1 MLLRVEPFKGDG
13 TQDPLTWLEDFD
25 KAAQANKWNLARKK
39 DIFAAFLRDNAE
51 DWTTTVNDYADPG
64 TNWNAVTTAFKNT
77 FCTQRWQNKW
87 LRDLD
92 TLKQGPEEPVEAYNN
107 RFKRLI
113 KRVEARAALQDAQ
126 KLYYFKKRL
135 RPATLPILLTHNPAN
150 LNDLFNLA
158 KTYEQGADFATNAD
172 PSVNNPNIAACEKEI
187 EQLTKQMNQMSLK
200 YASIAS
206 ALSAQTELQYHPK
219 QTKQFYQK
227 PRPTNNSRPNV
238 ICYRCSEQ
246 GHYARDCMAERL
258 PTKEQRYQM
267 NSRPQMKQKIYYVAV
282 EEEYYSDEDEVYV
295 TRALVLNLIILIA
308 KCKKKPKRSQNPKR

>member
-1 MLLRVEPFKGDG
+1 MLLRIVLFKGDG
-13 TQDPLTWLEDFD
+13 TQDPLTWLEDFN
-25 KAAQANKWNLARKK
+25 KASQANKWNLARKK
-39 DIFAAFLRDNAE
+39 DILAAFLRDNAE
-51 DWTTTVNDYADPG
+51 DWTTTVTDYADPG
-64 TNWNAVTTAFKNT
+64 TAWNNVETAFKNT

-92 TLKQGPEEPVEAYNN
+92 TLKQGPEEPIDSYYS
-107 RFKRLI
+107 RFKRLTT
-113 KRVEARAALQDAQ
+113 RVATRAQLQDAQ
-126 KLYYFKKRL
+126 KLYYFKKGL
-135 RPATLPILLTHNPAN
+135 RPATLPILLTHNPN
-150 LNDLFNLA
+150 TLNDLLELA
-158 KTYEQGADFATNAD
+158 RTYEQGADFATNAD
-172 PSVNNPNIAACEKEI
+172 PGVDNPNIVAYEKEI
-187 EQLTKQMNQMSLK
+187 EHLTKQMNQMSLN

-206 ALSAQTELQYHPK
+206 ALSAQTEPQYRPK